1 MPWGVGT
8 LYTVAIT
15 TSVILTTASQLASTF
30 LLSDFAVV
38 NVTAP
43 QKTADMLY
51 GNSYVKTP
59 VIMQGTSI
67 WKSKP
72 WVYPRF
78 AELRSRPGQQSDHH
92 EDTGTILRA
101 FIPFTNEPSR
111 IRLRSYEGPTAVID
125 SRVVCVQPVISNVTF
140 SAVAFDYLKHEQLD
154 TYREVNVFGY
164 FSIPEGDEQ
173 LPIDQNLPA
182 DDQDDLHQ
190 IGELKWSFNC
200 VVPAEDIHGYSKD
213 DPLASRIENFSIC
226 LIHRPWKQGCLCS
239 VSFQDFRSLKIYI
252 ACILFYLLAAVAAV
266 VWSYQGPAVDRDYY
280 YMQRV
285 FRTPDALKVDQLY
298 SGIALSALLAPAGML
313 VQWIMHDF
321 RHLRLFAL
329 TAQRPVLLADLDKIG
344 DDSSAWTLR
353 ILGKYSWR
361 YAVMQAALIVIR
373 TSIVPVGTLMLTTGA
388 FYDNITSVDVVG
400 MPILPSDDS
409 SVTRLANAMG
419 WNGQGTFKQTLGD
432 NDNFL
437 SRTVYTFVGN
447 IVSQSALVDVFSGVI
462 VLYHWDANCE
472 AATEIPFTTSLNGA
486 NASFTFTLPDS
497 SNQTIDVTPR
507 KQESQS
513 LRLWNS
519 AANTSINEVPIGGT
533 TYFISAGPSSSLK
546 AETLT
551 NDSSLTQTAEGH
563 WISRSKC
570 TPEFSWEVG
579 ACTYN
584 GTLMTDCVGNPGS
597 NTTAIDTAAL
607 DVLKDYMTAIPWWI
621 FREQLQIVDKTID
634 TLYAIPTAEDW
645 GHFFGN
651 IAQSI
656 AAISTAG
663 YFGTAIVPVVA
674 RVKEDVYIKRTVVLW
689 IVLAMLGVVFSVSC
703 LDIWRSKS
711 RGLPFRAA
719 TFLAIANAVRG
730 PWWDQELH
738 GSCAADELTMQKRS
752 SASVM
757 FGVDANNSYSSW
769 VVASGG
775 ATDSAG

>member
-1 MPWGVGT
+1 MAEKHLLKSLFASCSRAHVSQGSGNSGRNTVGSF
-8 LYTVAIT
+8 AM
-15 TSVILTTASQLASTF
+15 TSKIEYSSLQREVSDEDRASAEKNTPQSGSLPPDGQLHYGGTTAERMF
-30 LLSDFAVV
+30 
-38 NVTAP
+38 
-43 QKTADMLY
+43 
-51 GNSYVKTP
+51 
-59 VIMQGTSI
+59 
-67 WKSKP
+67 
-72 WVYPRF
+72 R
-78 AELRSRPGQQSDHH
+78 
-92 EDTGTILRA
+92 
-101 FIPFTNEPSR
+101 
-111 IRLRSYEGPTAVID
+111 
-125 SRVVCVQPVISNVTF
+125 
-140 SAVAFDYLKHEQLD
+140 
-154 TYREVNVFGY
+154 
-164 FSIPEGDEQ
+164 
-173 LPIDQNLPA
+173 
-182 DDQDDLHQ
+182 
-190 IGELKWSFNC
+190 
-200 VVPAEDIHGYSKD
+200 
-213 DPLASRIENFSIC
+213 
-226 LIHRPWKQGCLCS
+226 
-239 VSFQDFRSLKIYI
+239 FQDFKFLKIYI
-252 ACILFYLLAAVAAV
+252 SCILVYLLAAVAAV

-280 YMQRV
+280 MQRV
-285 FRTPDALKVDQLY
+285 FRTPDSLKVDQLY

-353 ILGKYSWR
+353 ILGKYSWW

-388 FYDNITSVDVVG
+388 YYENITGVDVVG
-400 MPILPSDDS
+400 MPILPSNDS

-419 WNGQGTFKQTLGD
+419 WDGQGTFNQTLDD

-462 VLYHWDANCE
+462 GPIPTHNLTFNINTTYHGLILYHWDANCE
-472 AATEIPFTTSLNGA
+472 AATQIPFTSSLHGA
-486 NASFTFTLPDS
+486 NASYTFTLPDS
-497 SNQTIDVTPR
+497 SNQTIDVTPK

-519 AANTSINEVPIGGT
+519 AANTSINNVPIGGT

-563 WISRSKC
+563 WISRTKC

-579 ACTYN
+579 ACTFN

-634 TLYAIPTAEDW
+634 TLYAIPTAADW

-663 YFGTAIVPVVA
+663 YFGTASVPAVA
-674 RVKEDVYIKRTVVLW
+674 RVKEDVYIMRTVVLW
-689 IVLAMLGVVFSVSC
+689 IVLAMLSVVFFVSC

-711 RGLPFRAA
+711 RDLPFRAA
-719 TFLAIANAVRG
+719 TFLAVANAVRG

-738 GSCAADELTMQKRS
+738 GSCAADEVTMQKRS

-757 FGVDANNSYSSW
+757 FGVDANNPYHLGLLPSVLPIQRDRSYFGIGRRKGPQRS
-769 VVASGG
+769 
-775 ATDSAG
+775 